1 MTSFRPLLAFVAI
14 VTSVALCGC
23 ATPPPPPAPSD
34 AEQAEAVRALAA
46 QRDPVHAFAMDR
58 ALEDRILALD
68 PKKISAVDVRDT
80 LSKAP
85 APRVLTIRGGIY
97 PVYLAMESFG
107 AFLIGMGYPEDRILT
122 PHEHD
127 WSLSPYQSADE
138 VAGLI
143 VWCYEHEGVRPTIIG
158 HSQGGIQA
166 VKVLH
171 VYAGDWATE
180 LHPWNPV
187 TGEYEAR
194 TTIVD
199 PLTGRER
206 PVLGFRM
213 GLVQTVGTGGWA
225 LALPNHWIVLDRVR
239 TIPDTVDEFIGYRIA
254 FDLWALDGPA
264 FDEMKTFHA
273 NGTAVVRNVWLPAE
287 YAHVMVPATRDLV
300 SSPAMRAWIDAFV
313 PDGPSA
319 KTPLP
324 EGPQDNV
331 MFAANVWYELKKHW
345 AIEAQRFVRAR
356 RGQPPG

>member
-1 MTSFRPLLAFVAI
+1 MTSSRSVFAAFATAVL
-14 VTSVALCGC
+14 VFLGGC

-34 AEQAEAVRALAA
+34 AEQTEAVRALAA
-46 QRDPVHAFAMDR
+46 QRDPVHAFAMDK

-68 PKKISAVDVRDT
+68 PKKVTAADVRDT

-85 APRVLTIRGGIY
+85 APRVFTIRGGIY

-107 AFLIGMGYPEDRILT
+107 AFLMGMGYPEDRILT
-122 PHEHD
+122 PHQHD

-143 VWCYEHEGVRPTIIG
+143 AWCYEHEGVRPTILG

-171 VYAGDWATE
+171 VYAGDWASE
-180 LHPWNPV
+180 LHPYNPL
-187 TGEYEAR
+187 TSQFEAR

-213 GLVQTVGTGGWA
+213 GVVQTVGTGGWA
-225 LALPNHWIVLDRVR
+225 LILPNHWMVVDRVR
-239 TIPDTVDEFIGYRIA
+239 TIPDTVEEFVGYRIGL
-254 FDLWALDGPA
+254 DLWALDSPA
-264 FDEMKTFHA
+264 LDEVKAFHA
-273 NGTAVVRNVWLPAE
+273 NGTAVVRNVWLPDD
-287 YAHVMVPATRDLV
+287 YKHVMVPATRDLATN
-300 SSPAMRAWIDAFV
+300 PAMRAWLDDFV
-313 PDGPSA
+313 PDNPSQAPLPQGPS
-319 KTPLP
+319 
-324 EGPQDNV
+324 DNV

-356 RGQPPG
+356 RGTPPS

>member
-1 MTSFRPLLAFVAI
+1 MNFLRLLPALLLAAAVA
-14 VTSVALCGC
+14 ALGGC
-23 ATPPPPPAPSD
+23 ATPPAATRD
-34 AEQAEAVRALAA
+34 AKAAEPTSVLRS
-46 QRDPVHAFAMDR
+46 VEMDR

-68 PKKISAVDVRDT
+68 PRKITATDVRDT

-85 APRVLTIRGGIY
+85 APRVFTIRGGIY
-97 PVYLAMESFG
+97 PVYLAMESLG
-107 AFLIGMGYPEDRILT
+107 AFLIGMGYPEERILT

-127 WSLSPYQSADE
+127 WSLSPYQSSTT

-143 VWCYEHEGVRPTIIG
+143 AWCYEHEGVRPIMIG

-166 VKVLH
+166 VKILH
-171 VYAGDWATE
+171 DLAGAWSPE
-180 LHPWNPV
+180 LHPFNPV
-187 TGEYEAR
+187 TQQFETA

-206 PVLGFRM
+206 PVLGFRL
-213 GLVQTVGTGGWA
+213 GLVAAVGTGGWA

-287 YAHVMVPATRDLV
+287 YAHVMVPATRDLAA
-300 SSPAMRAWIDAFV
+300 SPAMRAWIDAFV
-313 PDGPSA
+313 PDSPSA
-319 KTPLP
+319 SAPLP
-324 EGPQDNV
+324 EGPSDNV

>member
-1 MTSFRPLLAFVAI
+1 MTPYRSLVALLLAASLAFVG
-14 VTSVALCGC
+14 GC
-23 ATPPPPPAPSD
+23 ATTAPTSREAAVAPPAPADVLRS
-34 AEQAEAVRALAA
+34 VS
-46 QRDPVHAFAMDR
+46 MDR

-68 PKKISAVDVRDT
+68 PGKITAADVRDT

-107 AFLIGMGYPEDRILT
+107 AFLIGMGYPEERILT
-122 PHEHD
+122 PTEHD
-127 WSLSPYQSADE
+127 WSLSPYESAE
-138 VAGLI
+138 NIAGLI
-143 VWCYEHEGVRPTIIG
+143 VWCYEHEGVRPTMIG

-171 VYAGDWATE
+171 TLAGDWSKE
-180 LHPWNPV
+180 LHPFNPL
-187 TGEYEAR
+187 TGQFEAA

-199 PLTGRER
+199 PLTGKTR
-206 PVLGFRM
+206 PVVGFRL
-213 GLVQTVGTGGWA
+213 GLVATVGTGGWA

-239 TIPDTVDEFIGYRIA
+239 TIPDTVDEFVGYRIA

-273 NGTAVVRNVWLPAE
+273 NGNAVVRNVWLPAE
-287 YAHVMVPATRDLV
+287 YAHVTVPATRDLV
-300 SSPAMRAWIDAFV
+300 ASPAMRAWIDAFV
-313 PDGPSA
+313 PDKPDA
-319 KTPLP
+319 LAPLP
-324 EGPQDNV
+324 EGPSDNV

-356 RGQPPG
+356 RGLPLD

>member
-1 MTSFRPLLAFVAI
+1 MTSLRSLVASFAI
-14 VTSVALCGC
+14 VASAALCGC
-23 ATPPPPPAPSD
+23 ATTPPPPAPSD
-34 AEQAEAVRALAA
+34 AEQTEAVRVLAA
-46 QRDPVHAFAMDR
+46 QRDPVRAFAMDK

-68 PKKISAVDVRDT
+68 PKRVTAADVRDT

-85 APRVLTIRGGIY
+85 APRVFAIRGGIY
-97 PVYLAMESFG
+97 PVYLAMESLG

-143 VWCYEHEGVRPTIIG
+143 AWCYEHEGVRPTILG

-171 VYAGDWATE
+171 VYAGDWASE
-180 LHPWNPV
+180 LHPFNPL
-187 TGEYEAR
+187 TSQFEAR

-206 PVLGFRM
+206 PVVGFKM

-239 TIPDTVDEFIGYRIA
+239 TIPDTVDEFIGYRIG

-264 FDEMKTFHA
+264 FDDVKSFHA
-273 NGTAVVRNVWLPAE
+273 NGKADVRNVWLPAE
-287 YAHVMVPATRDLV
+287 YAHVTVPATRDLV

-319 KTPLP
+319 KAPLP
-324 EGPQDNV
+324 DGPQDNV

-356 RGQPPG
+356 RGQPPA

>member
-1 MTSFRPLLAFVAI
+1 MTSLRSLLASFAI
-14 VTSVALCGC
+14 VTLAALGGC
-23 ATPPPPPAPSD
+23 ATPPVATTPEAKPVA
-34 AEQAEAVRALAA
+34 ATQANPLRAVT
-46 QRDPVHAFAMDR
+46 MDR
-58 ALEDRILALD
+58 AVEDRILALD
-68 PKKISAVDVRDT
+68 PEHISAADVRDT

-85 APRVLTIRGGIY
+85 APRVFLIRGGIY

-107 AFLIGMGYPEDRILT
+107 AFLIGMGYPEERILT
-122 PHEHD
+122 PTEHD

-138 VAGLI
+138 IAGLL
-143 VWCYEHEGVRPTIIG
+143 VWCYANEGVRPTMIG

-171 VYAGDWATE
+171 TLAGDWSPE
-180 LHPWNPV
+180 LHPFNPV
-187 TGEYEAR
+187 TGQFEAA
-194 TTIVD
+194 TTFVD

-206 PVLGFRM
+206 PVVGFRL
-213 GLVQTVGTGGWA
+213 GLVATVGTGGWA

-239 TIPDTVDEFIGYRIA
+239 TIPDTVDEFVGYRIG

-264 FDEMKTFHA
+264 FDDVKSFHA
-273 NGTAVVRNVWLPAE
+273 NGTAIVRNVWLPAE
-287 YAHVMVPATRDLV
+287 YAHVTVPATRDLV

-313 PDGPSA
+313 PDGPSS

-324 EGPQDNV
+324 EGPSDHV

-356 RGQPPG
+356 RGEPPG

>member
-1 MTSFRPLLAFVAI
+1 MTSLRPFIAFFAAAFLM
-14 VTSVALCGC
+14 ALGGC
-23 ATPPPPPAPSD
+23 ATPAPQPRPPLE
-34 AEQAEAVRALAA
+34 EQAAAVRAVAEV
-46 QRDPVHAFAMDR
+46 RDPVHATAMDK

-68 PKKISAVDVRDT
+68 PNKVTAGDVRDT

-85 APRVLTIRGGIY
+85 APRVFTIRGGIP

-107 AFLIGMGYPEDRILT
+107 AFLIGMGYPEDKILT

-127 WSLSPYQSADE
+127 WSLSPYESSDE

-143 VWCYEHEGVRPTIIG
+143 AWCYEHEGVRPTILG

-171 VYAGDWATE
+171 MYAGDWASE

-187 TGEYEAR
+187 TGQYETR

-225 LALPNHWIVLDRVR
+225 LMLPNHWMVVDRVR
-239 TIPDTVDEFIGYRIA
+239 TIPDTVEVFVGYRIG

-264 FDEMKTFHA
+264 LDEVKAFHA
-273 NGTAVVRNVWLPAE
+273 NGTAVVSNVWLPAD
-287 YAHVMVPATRDLV
+287 YAHVWVPDTRDLAA
-300 SSPAMRAWIDAFV
+300 SPAMRAWLDEFA
-313 PDGPSA
+313 PDTSQAPLPTGPS
-319 KTPLP
+319 
-324 EGPQDNV
+324 DNV
-331 MFAANVWYELKKHW
+331 MFAANVWYQLKKNW

-356 RGQPPG
+356 RGMPPS